1 MKDCCKEKIIDIVNK
16 MNKLTNKTKQLQDVL
31 NKTNIVGPDE
41 YIVKMKRR

>member
-16 MNKLTNKTKQLQDVL
+16 MDKLNKKTKQLKDIL

-41 YIVKMKRR
+41 YIVKIKRR